1 MFESKL
7 NRYLKKRLGVLL
19 KNDAIIDDKLLL
31 KLYCTFWLNDGNE
44 SDFGAN
50 VWIDLD
56 VAHEDYFNL
65 SQEVL
70 TMEFFEYIRL
80 VLGSYIFD
88 IDTVENLIGSND
100 DYAWTAL
107 QIFTIKDCT
116 LDKKGRLNKAVEKD
130 LFEQYT
136 IGISSYQIEPI
147 EKNEFLTLYFAIN
160 TFSLDQNWL
169 ARNENKL
176 NKDAEEAVSE
186 KCKEQYEAWS
196 CTESELNLSYCFR
209 SLGKEQ
215 S

>member
-1 MFESKL
+1 MFESKF

-19 KNDAIIDDKLLL
+19 KNDTIIDDKQLL

-56 VAHEDYFNL
+56 VAHEDYFSL

-136 IGISSYQIEPI
+136 IGISSYQI
-147 EKNEFLTLYFAIN
+147 
-160 TFSLDQNWL
+160 
-169 ARNENKL
+169 
-176 NKDAEEAVSE
+176 
-186 KCKEQYEAWS
+186 
-196 CTESELNLSYCFR
+196 
-209 SLGKEQ
+209 
-215 S
+215 

>member
-1 MFESKL
+1 M
-7 NRYLKKRLGVLL
+7 KKRLGVLL
-19 KNDAIIDDKLLL
+19 KNDTIIDDKLLL

-56 VAHEDYFNL
+56 VAHEDYFSL

-88 IDTVENLIGSND
+88 IDTVENLFGSSD

-107 QIFTIKDCT
+107 QIIIIKDCT

-136 IGISSYQIEPI
+136 AGISSYQIEPI
-147 EKNEFLTLYFAIN
+147 EKMNF
-160 TFSLDQNWL
+160 
-169 ARNENKL
+169 
-176 NKDAEEAVSE
+176 
-186 KCKEQYEAWS
+186 
-196 CTESELNLSYCFR
+196 
-209 SLGKEQ
+209 
-215 S
+215 